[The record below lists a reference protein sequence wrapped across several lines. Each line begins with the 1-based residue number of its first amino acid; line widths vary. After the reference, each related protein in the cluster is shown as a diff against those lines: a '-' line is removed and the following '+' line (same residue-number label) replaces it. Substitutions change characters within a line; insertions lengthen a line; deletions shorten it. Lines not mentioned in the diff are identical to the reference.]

1 MAASRKLVVG
11 AALAVCLLATSL
23 TVIVRYKYLRKEG
36 GMVTHYNKLIASSR
50 HLLQKQP
57 VPQLDNQVADSR
69 CDCTGKALVFA
80 DAIPKHEKEDVLKRK
95 KIELLKYRKRTESTR
110 ETLLFANGSV
120 PLSYP
125 TQGVTVVPEGVIE
138 IPGLEVVDN
147 SENKEYQVQL
157 NTSHYG
163 VLDVTETLSEVQVD
177 GRRTTCLVMR
187 SSSLVVLNRQLR
199 IVVYVNTVY
208 DIDARDLVHF
218 SYLDYQA
225 TFPIRIWVRKSP
237 RLYDPGKD
245 NDINNKVTIIT
256 KTFLRYPSVKALL
269 NSIRMFYPKIRIV
282 VADDTRPVEDLQAEN
297 IDHYVMPFGAG
308 WFSGRNLALSQVTTP
323 YFLWVD
329 DDYVFVNDTKLE
341 KFVEVLDNTNMDL
354 VSGRVGNRI
363 LMYSKMSIIPGG
375 EQGDCLFQD
384 HDYFGRVPGY
394 PHCYLTPKVT
404 NFFMGRTDEVRAV
417 GFDPT
422 YSRFGHTAFF
432 VDAMGRLRMAACEGV
447 RIDHKRVQ
455 TKEYTK
461 FRQGGGVSGNYRNM
475 IMRRTYFKDNIHCW
489 IRP

>member
-1 MAASRKLVVG
+1 MTDTKTSVSTQEDLNFEMAASRKLVVG

-23 TVIVRYKYLRKEG
+23 TGIVRYKYLRKEG
-36 GMVTHYNKLIASSR
+36 YKEHCANRYSSAIFHHLKHNQGHSFNLESTDILDREPRWFERGVREAIYERIYNPTLNRKGGLR
-50 HLLQKQP
+50 VEL
-57 VPQLDNQVADSR
+57 LDNQIVDTR

-147 SENKEYQVQL
+147 SKNKEYQVQL

-208 DIDARDLVHF
+208 DIDARDL
-218 SYLDYQA
+218 
-225 TFPIRIWVRKSP
+225 
-237 RLYDPGKD
+237 D

-282 VADDTRPVEDLQAEN
+282 VADDSRPVEDLQAEN

-308 WFSGRNLALSQVTTP
+308 WFGGRNLALSQVTTP

-354 VSGRVGNRI
+354 VSGRVGNKI
-363 LMYSKMSIIPGG
+363 LMYSKLSIIPGG
-375 EQGDCLFQD
+375 DHGDCLFQD
-384 HDYFGRVPGY
+384 HEHFGRVPGY

-422 YSRFGHTAFF
+422 YSRFGHTVEECAFR
-432 VDAMGRLRMAACEGV
+432 G
-447 RIDHKRVQ
+447 
-455 TKEYTK
+455 
-461 FRQGGGVSGNYRNM
+461 
-475 IMRRTYFKDNIHCW
+475 
-489 IRP
+489 